1 MTTTYINE
9 ADLELAYRL
18 LMPQNRLI
26 CALAERTGLRIGDVL
41 SLRTDQLRPRV
52 TVRESK
58 TGKRR
63 RIYIPAGL
71 LAEIRA
77 QAGPDWAFPG
87 APGSKSGHKTRQAV
101 WADIKRAQR
110 AIRAPGVWAPHSLR
124 KSYAVDLYRR
134 TGDLAAVSRALN
146 HDDPAVT
153 ALYALADHLSAQR
166 VPPRRRGTRAKGH
179 TG

>member
-1 MTTTYINE
+1 MTTTYISDD
-9 ADLELAYRL
+9 DLQLAYRL

-41 SLRTDQLRPRV
+41 SLRTDQLKPRV
-52 TVRESK
+52 TVREAK

-71 LAEIRA
+71 LAEIKA

-166 VPPRRRGTRAKGH
+166 VPPRRRGTRAKDH